1 MIEIVV
7 FEDCRDTG
15 TDVFLSMVIQE
26 TAMERDAT
34 TLDFEP
40 AKSLEGK
47 GGSTRQ

>member
-1 MIEIVV
+1 MMEIVV

-26 TAMERDAT
+26 TAMERDAG

-40 AKSLEGK
+40 GQEFGRK
-47 GGSTRQ
+47 RW